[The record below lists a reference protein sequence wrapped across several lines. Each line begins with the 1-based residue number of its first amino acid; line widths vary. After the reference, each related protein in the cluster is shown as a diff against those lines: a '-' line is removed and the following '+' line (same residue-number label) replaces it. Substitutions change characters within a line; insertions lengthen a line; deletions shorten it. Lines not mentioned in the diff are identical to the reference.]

1 MPESVR
7 VAFCLV
13 LELYEIDCSHSCDTN
28 RPLYFTLLQRVIK
41 QPWEAKAKYQ
51 RLCALLPYLGPD
63 VVSIN
68 VYGIVTSFII
78 TNAVMLTFHL
88 IYSIKGAG
96 SVCRNTQSSSQMLVH
111 QSPGAMWVRA
121 LQASDPAAEARTLK
135 KGFIC

>member
-1 MPESVR
+1 MLWQVEGVPESVR
-7 VAFCLV
+7 VAFGLV
-13 LELYEIDCSHSCDTN
+13 LELYEMDCSHSCDTK

-68 VYGIVTSFII
+68 AHGVVTSLLVRY
-78 TNAVMLTFHL
+78 TVMLTIHL

-96 SVCRNTQSSSQMLVH
+96 SVC
-111 QSPGAMWVRA
+111 
-121 LQASDPAAEARTLK
+121 
-135 KGFIC
+135 